1 MPYRVISA
9 ILLFGAVAR
18 AHAPAALLSLVSGEV
33 QILRAGQQAPA
44 PARSADL
51 LAAGDRLVTGAAGE
65 AMFLFCPQ
73 SRAAKLLP
81 GSEVEFAAGSY
92 AVSKGKLADERAVP
106 SCRLPST
113 LTLAAASRVQSGM
126 LRLRG
131 ANLLLR
137 SPSRTNVASLQP
149 RFRWEPVDRART
161 YEITVLDREERIL
174 WRTEISGTEA
184 PYPADATPLA
194 WGQKY
199 WWRVT
204 ARDERDP
211 LDEAGSYFQILP
223 ANESEEVRS
232 SEGDLRRL
240 IEQNP
245 GDNGPR
251 FLLAFLYEE
260 RGMLDEAA
268 RLYSELEQ
276 RMGSQPWVQGR
287 LNDLMTKL
295 GWDRLENGPVR

>member
-1 MPYRVISA
+1 MSYWIISA

-18 AHAPAALLSLVSGEV
+18 AQAPVGLLSLVSGEV
-33 QILRAGQQAPA
+33 QILRAGQQAPV
-44 PARSADL
+44 PARTADL
-51 LAAGDRLVTGAAGE
+51 LAAGDRIVTGAAGE
-65 AMFLFCPQ
+65 ATFLFCPQ

-81 GSEVEFAAGSY
+81 GSELVFAAGSY
-92 AVSKGKLADERAVP
+92 AVGKGRLAEERAVP

-113 LTLAAASRVQSGM
+113 LTLASASRVQSGM

-137 SPSRTNVASLQP
+137 SPSRTNVATLQP
-149 RFRWEPVDRART
+149 QFRWEPVDRAQT
-161 YEITVLDREERIL
+161 YELKVLDREERIL
-174 WRTEISGTEA
+174 WRAEVSGTEA
-184 PYPADATPLA
+184 EYPADATPLA

-211 LDEAGSYFQILP
+211 LEEVGSYFQILS
-223 ANESEEVRS
+223 ADQSQDVHLAEDS
-232 SEGDLRRL
+232 LRAML
-240 IEQNP
+240 EQNP
-245 GDNGPR
+245 DDNWPR

-268 RLYSELEQ
+268 RLYSVLDR
-276 RMGSQPWVQGR
+276 RMGSQPWVESR
-287 LNDLMTKL
+287 LTELMNKL